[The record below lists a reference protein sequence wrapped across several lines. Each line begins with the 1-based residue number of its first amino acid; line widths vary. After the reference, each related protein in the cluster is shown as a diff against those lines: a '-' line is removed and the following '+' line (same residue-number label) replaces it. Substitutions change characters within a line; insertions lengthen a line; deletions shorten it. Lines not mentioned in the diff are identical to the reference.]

1 MTGVETAA
9 VLAPLVTEAASA
21 AIPAAAA
28 ATAGTAAGTAAA
40 TGAATGAGLAGAA
53 GAEAA
58 LTPALFAGADAAGAA
73 GAGLAGDAA
82 ATGGLLGSG
91 GFGPATMGANEFGL
105 QGLSSL
111 SGAPGSAQFMTL
123 PASQF
128 SSAAGVG
135 GVGPGL
141 ETTIAGAVGDG
152 ASSGGLLST
161 KDALRFANQGQ
172 KMMNQKPQ
180 QRGRAPMM
188 QGDAGTQ
195 PRQMQSFQSLSPYAS
210 LQGGFNPRKYGAN
223 AGKSGLLG

>member
-40 TGAATGAGLAGAA
+40 TGAGLAGTAA
-53 GAEAA
+53 TEAA
-58 LTPALFAGADAAGAA
+58 LTPALFAGADAAGA
-73 GAGLAGDAA
+73 GLASGMAADTA
-82 ATGGLLGSG
+82 ATGGLLGAG
-91 GFGPATMGANEFGL
+91 GFGPATMGANELGL
-105 QGLSSL
+105 QGLSSI

-141 ETTIAGAVGDG
+141 ESTIASAVGPG
-152 ASSGGLLST
+152 ASSSGGLLST
-161 KDALRFANQGQ
+161 NDALRFANHGQ
-172 KMMNQKPQ
+172 KMLNQQPQ

-188 QGDAGTQ
+188 QADAGTPQ
-195 PRQMQSFQSLSPYAS
+195 RQAQSFQSLSPYAS

-223 AGKSGLLG
+223 VRKSGLLE